1 MSPRRPDTSAI
12 FRRYGAAASVEWQRV
27 GGHFALNEG
36 FALVVLV
43 VPDRDGASLC
53 RLSLANRLRAHGL
66 GILDAS
72 PASPSALRRL
82 APSLLALR
90 PERDRGAVWVSAAVP
105 ASADDFA
112 AWRMAWR
119 WGLATLNQNRNP
131 LRRWIGCSLVIVG
144 TPELVPLFREAA
156 PDLWSVRSLVA
167 HILPDPTRL
176 IGEAPHAGRAPAPRR
191 DRSGSAPDLDTAL
204 RAIDQKRGVM
214 GQEVALADAVERAAR
229 AYADRGDLPAAELCF
244 REALDLRERFDTRSG
259 TAASLLHLGDILLD
273 QGRSGEAASVLRRGV
288 ALSADADLALR
299 GRMLD
304 VLAHSLLAQGQL
316 AEAERAFQEGL
327 ALARDGGAGPL
338 ALGVTTDMM
347 ARAVLAQGRT
357 AEAESLFRH
366 ALGLINDAGAPP
378 LSLGVTLEMLAHAV
392 LAQGRAAE
400 AAGILRRSLAL
411 AEQGGASAVS
421 RAVTTRTLA
430 QAMLARGRKTEAQA
444 LLRGAMAL
452 AREGGASEDLVRMIG
467 GEAGGAD

>member
-1 MSPRRPDTSAI
+1 MA
-12 FRRYGAAASVEWQRV
+12 EWQRV
-27 GGHFALNEG
+27 CGHFALNEG

-43 VPDRDGASLC
+43 VPDREGASLC

-131 LRRWIGCSLVIVG
+131 LRRWIGCSVAMVG

-167 HILPDPTRL
+167 HIVPDTDRL
-176 IGEAPHAGRAPAPRR
+176 ISDPPPVVRPSASRR
-191 DRSGSAPDLDTAL
+191 DKAGPAPDLDAAL
-204 RAIDQKRGVM
+204 RAIDQRRGVPN
-214 GQEVALADAVERAAR
+214 QEIALADAVELAAR
-229 AYADRGDLPAAELCF
+229 AYADRSDLPAAEACF
-244 REALDLRERFDTRSG
+244 REALDLRERFDTYPG
-259 TAASLLHLGDILLD
+259 IAASSLLLGDILLD

-288 ALSADADLALR
+288 DLSAEADLPLR
-299 GRMLD
+299 ARLLD
-304 VLAHSLLAQGQL
+304 VLAHSLLAEGN
-316 AEAERAFQEGL
+316 AEDAERAFQEGL
-327 ALARDGGAGPL
+327 AISRDGGAGPL

-357 AEAESLFRH
+357 TEAEILFRH

-378 LSLGVTLEMLAHAV
+378 LLFGVTLEMLALAV

-400 AAGILRRSLAL
+400 AAGLLRRSLVL

-430 QAMLARGRKTEAQA
+430 QAMLARGRKLEAQA

-452 AREGGASEDLVRMIG
+452 AREGGASEDLVRLIG
-467 GEAGGAD
+467 GETTGAD